1 VTVAAATTPGEFVP
15 NQVPGG
21 WKNRRCTGVACPWL
35 RRQMVS
41 DLARMQTH
49 AVTVPDVVLGDTF
62 DTWFKEWSKSAPHD
76 LIGDTVKDSAPQHY
90 SSL

>member
-1 VTVAAATTPGEFVP
+1 
-15 NQVPGG
+15 
-21 WKNRRCTGVACPWL
+21 
-35 RRQMVS
+35 MVS

-62 DTWFKEWSKSAPHD
+62 DTWLKKWPKSAPHD